1 MPFKGRWTW
10 GWAAALTSVLL
21 LPAPA
26 SGQKS
31 GSLPLTHYRLKNGL
45 NVILSEDFTLPVVSV
60 AVAYDVGSVHEP
72 QGKTGMAAVME
83 NLMFSGSANVPPRQH
98 FNYINR
104 VGGTF
109 NALLMEDRTV
119 FYQTVPSNRLS
130 LVLWLESDRMRF
142 LEIGSRAFE
151 DARAAILEDL
161 RDRRAG
167 DPYYDGARAFDQ
179 LLYSDFAHSHSLYG
193 SEEDV
198 RGLTLDD
205 LRAFYAARYGP
216 NNAVLCITG
225 NFDKLKARE
234 LISQYFETL
243 PRGRDAAP
251 AAEPLAL
258 ARKQVVT
265 TFAGSPSSAAP
276 AFHLGFRLTAPR
288 SVDFY
293 TLTIL
298 DYVLLRGR
306 SSRITRRLLN
316 PDAKIAYQLSG
327 GIEKRRDRSVY
338 KIFVIANNETMAER
352 CQSALFAELDRLK
365 SSPLSEEALG
375 RYKAMFKQDFMGRLS
390 TTVDRALYLTDF
402 FLSLGDFQEFGLELD
417 KYLSVTPADIVGI
430 VARYFSPENSII
442 LNVRTK

>member
-1 MPFKGRWTW
+1 MGS
-10 GWAAALTSVLL
+10 WAAALISVLL
-21 LPAPA
+21 LSPPA
-26 SGQKS
+26 SGQKL
-31 GSLPLTHYRLKNGL
+31 GPLSLLHYRLKNGL
-45 NVILSEDFTLPVVSV
+45 NVILSEDFSLPVVSV
-60 AVAYDVGSVHEP
+60 AVAYDVGSIHEP

-142 LEIGSRAFE
+142 LEIGGRAFE
-151 DARAAILEDL
+151 DARTAILEDL

-167 DPYYDGARAFDQ
+167 DSFFDSARAFDQ
-179 LLYSDFAHSHSLYG
+179 LLYSDFAQSHSLYG
-193 SEEDV
+193 LEDDI
-198 RGLTLDD
+198 RRLTVDD
-205 LRAFYAARYGP
+205 LRSFYAARYGP

-225 NFDKLKARE
+225 NFDRLKVQE
-234 LISQYFETL
+234 IISQYFETL
-243 PRGRDAAP
+243 PRGSDAAP

-258 ARKQVVT
+258 ARKQVVK
-265 TFAGSPSSAAP
+265 TFVASPSTAP

-298 DYVLLRGR
+298 DYILLRGR

-316 PDAKIAYQLSG
+316 PDAKIAFQLSG
-327 GIEKRRDRSVY
+327 GIEKRRDRSAY
-338 KIFVIANNETMAER
+338 KIFVTANNEAMADR
-352 CQSALFAELDRLK
+352 CQSAIFAELDRLK
-365 SSPLSEEALG
+365 ASPLSEDVLG
-375 RYKAMFKQDFMGRLS
+375 RYKAMFKQDFLGRLS

-402 FLSLGDFQEFGLELD
+402 FLSLGDLKEIGLELD

-442 LNVRTK
+442 LNVRAK

>member
-1 MPFKGRWTW
+1 MHFKGRWIW
-10 GWAAALTSVLL
+10 GWLAALASVL
-21 LPAPA
+21 PIPPSA

-31 GSLPLTHYRLKNGL
+31 GPLPLLHYRLKNGL
-45 NVILSEDFTLPVVSV
+45 NVILSEDFSLPVVSV
-60 AVAYDVGSVHEP
+60 AVAYDVGSIHEP

-130 LVLWLESDRMRF
+130 LVLWLESDRMRY
-142 LEIGSRAFE
+142 LEIGGRAFE
-151 DARAAILEDL
+151 DARTAILEDL

-167 DPYYDGARAFDQ
+167 DPYFDSARAFDQ
-179 LLYSDFAHSHSLYG
+179 LLYSDFAQSHSLYG
-193 SEEDV
+193 REEDI
-198 RGLTLDD
+198 RALTLED
-205 LRAFYAARYGP
+205 LRSFYAARYGP

-225 NFDKLKARE
+225 NFDRLKAQE
-234 LISQYFETL
+234 LIAQYFETL
-243 PRGRDAAP
+243 PRSRDAAP

-258 ARKQVVT
+258 ARKQVVK
-265 TFAGSPSSAAP
+265 TFVASPATAP
-276 AFHLGFRLTAPR
+276 AFHLGFRLAAPR
-288 SVDFY
+288 SADFY

-298 DYVLLRGR
+298 DYILLRGR

-316 PDAKIAYQLSG
+316 PDAKIAFQLSG
-327 GIEKRRDRSVY
+327 GIEKRRDRSAY
-338 KIFVIANNETMAER
+338 KIFVSANNEAMADR

-365 SSPLSEEALG
+365 SSPLSEVVLG
-375 RYKAMFKQDFMGRLS
+375 RYKAMFKQDFLGRLS

-402 FLSLGDFQEFGLELD
+402 FLSLGDFKEFGLELD

-442 LNVRTK
+442 LNVRAQ

>member
-1 MPFKGRWTW
+1 MHSNKGRWIW
-10 GWAAALTSVLL
+10 GCAAALASVVLF
-21 LPAPA
+21 PPPV
-26 SGQKS
+26 SGQKA
-31 GSLPLTHYRLKNGL
+31 GPPSLFHYRLKNGL
-45 NVILSEDFTLPVVSV
+45 NVILSEDFSLPVVSV
-60 AVAYDVGSVHEP
+60 AVAYDAGSTHEP

-83 NLMFSGSANVPPRQH
+83 NLMFSGSANVAPRQH

-142 LEIGSRAFE
+142 LEIGGRAFE
-151 DARAAILEDL
+151 DARTAILEDL
-161 RDRRAG
+161 RDRRSG
-167 DPYYDGARAFDQ
+167 DPYFDSARAFDQ
-179 LLYSDFAHSHSLYG
+179 LLYSDFAQSHSLYG
-193 SEEDV
+193 LEGDV

-205 LRAFYAARYGP
+205 LRAFYAAHYGP
-216 NNAVLCITG
+216 NNGVLCITG
-225 NFDKLKARE
+225 NFDRFKAQE

-243 PRGRDAAP
+243 PRGGDAAP

-258 ARKQVVT
+258 ARKQVIKSFV
-265 TFAGSPSSAAP
+265 AGSYLSP

-288 SVDFY
+288 SADFY

-298 DYVLLRGR
+298 DYILLRGR

-316 PDAKIAYQLSG
+316 PEDKIAVQLSG

-338 KIFVIANNETMAER
+338 KIFVQANTDDMADR
-352 CQSALFAELDRLK
+352 CQSALFTELDRLK
-365 SSPLSEEALG
+365 SSPLSEDVLG
-375 RYKAMFKQDFMGRLS
+375 RYKAMFKQDFLGRMS
-390 TTVDRALYLTDF
+390 TSVERALFLTDF
-402 FLSLGDFQEFGLELD
+402 FLSLGDFREFGLELD

-430 VARYFSPENSII
+430 VARYFSPENSIV
-442 LNVRTK
+442 LNVRGK